1 MSLATDSSRDSPLRR
16 RPLRIEAAP
25 TPHGLAPW
33 ARWCAPTPP
42 GFECGDD
49 KPPRADHPVAG
60 SITAAADAAAAGV
73 ATAGAVALDGRLME
87 RAEAVVRPVAR
98 GGGLVIDT
106 TAAAVGGA
114 ADATFTCA
122 FPDAAADGAGALMV
136 TADAG
141 KTFTE
146 AAETRVGGA
155 AETAVAV
162 GGAGLTSETA
172 TGAGAA
178 VPPPLAV
185 PQPPAR
191 RCATASSWGVA
202 PAVAAATRRAQ
213 RPASA

>member
-1 MSLATDSSRDSPLRR
+1 M
-16 RPLRIEAAP
+16 
-25 TPHGLAPW
+25 
-33 ARWCAPTPP
+33 
-42 GFECGDD
+42 
-49 KPPRADHPVAG
+49 AG
-60 SITAAADAAAAGV
+60 SITAAAGAAAAGV

-172 TGAGAA
+172 TGAGAGAAVRPPLA
-178 VPPPLAV
+178 VPPPLPPGAAPLPVILGAV
-185 PQPPAR
+185 
-191 RCATASSWGVA
+191 GA
-202 PAVAAATRRAQ
+202 PAVAAVAIEAGAA
-213 RPASA
+213 ASASA